1 MTSNVL
7 TWNQQNT
14 HVSNPFHRQQQK
26 DDFVVLLQCTT
37 RKNGFINEEFE
48 KKIVNV
54 GIILFSQKRRQG
66 IISMD
71 NLFLKII

>member
-1 MTSNVL
+1 MFWPEISKTPTSVTL
-7 TWNQQNT
+7 FTD
-14 HVSNPFHRQQQK
+14 SNKK

-54 GIILFSQKRRQG
+54 GIILFSQKRRPG